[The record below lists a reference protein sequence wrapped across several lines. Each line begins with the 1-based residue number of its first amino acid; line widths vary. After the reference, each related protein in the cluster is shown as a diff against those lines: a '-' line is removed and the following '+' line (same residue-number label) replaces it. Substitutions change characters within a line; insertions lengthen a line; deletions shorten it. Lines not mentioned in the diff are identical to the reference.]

1 MIQLDN
7 TQIYQGHN
15 LLIKDLSI
23 SFEHNQFWGIVGR
36 NGVGKST
43 LLNILSGLSNDFKGK
58 IQVDGK
64 LIESINHKQRAQ
76 KISYL
81 FQQQEP
87 CLPFLVEDAVS
98 MGRFPWLS
106 KRSDDQV
113 LVDQVFNQCQINQLR
128 NRSITAL
135 SGGERKKVEIAT
147 CLVQQAEHLLLDEP
161 LNHLDVV
168 YQQHIMEV
176 FLNYSKNK
184 SVIMVCHDLQAVKK
198 YCSHV
203 LLLLGKDCYLQ
214 GTSDTILSTKNL
226 DRLFDDSSE
235 NH

>member
-1 MIQLDN
+1 VIELKH
-7 TQIYQGHN
+7 THIHQGHFQ
-15 LLIKDLSI
+15 LVKDLTVA
-23 SFEHNQFWGIVGR
+23 FESGQFWGIVGR

-43 LLNILSGLSNDFKGK
+43 LLNIMAGLSDEFQG
-58 IQVDGK
+58 QVLIDGYS
-64 LIESINHKQRAQ
+64 LPQITHRQRAQ

-87 CLPFLVEDAVS
+87 CLPFLVKDAVS

-106 KRSDDQV
+106 KRSEDQV
-113 LVDQVFNQCQINQLR
+113 LVKEIIEQCQISHLR
-128 NRSITAL
+128 NRSIAQL

-147 CLVQQAEHLLLDEP
+147 CLVQQADHLLLDEP

-168 YQQHIMEV
+168 YQQHIMKL
-176 FLNYSKNK
+176 FLAYSQRKT
-184 SVIMVCHDLQAVKK
+184 VIMVCHDLQAVKQ

-203 LLLLGKDCYLQ
+203 LLLLGNDCYLQ
-214 GTSDTILSTKNL
+214 GTSATILTAENL
-226 DRLFDDSSE
+226 DRLFNDNSE

>member
-1 MIQLDN
+1 MLSLIK
-7 TQIYQGHN
+7 TQIFQGKHQ
-15 LLIKDLSI
+15 LVKDLSVT
-23 SFEHNQFWGIVGR
+23 FEPGQFWGIIGR

-43 LLNILSGLSNDFKGK
+43 LLNVLAGISKNYEGN
-58 IQVDGK
+58 V
-64 LIESINHKQRAQ
+64 LIDDQPLASINHRHRAQ

-87 CLPFLVEDAVS
+87 CLPFLVEDAVR
-98 MGRFPWLS
+98 MGRYPWLS
-106 KRSDDQV
+106 TKSEDLQ
-113 LVDQVFNQCQINQLR
+113 LVEGIIQRCKINELR
-128 NRSITAL
+128 NRSIDKL

-168 YQQHIMEV
+168 YQQFIMQV
-176 FLNYSKNK
+176 FKQYSQDKT
-184 SVIMVCHDLQAVKK
+184 VLMACHDLQAVQK
-198 YCSHV
+198 YCTHV
-203 LLLLGKDCYLQ
+203 LMLLGKDCYLK
-214 GTSDTILSTKNL
+214 GTSATILTEKNL